1 MLNDQKLKGF
11 IPTIDAE
18 RSKAFY
24 KDILGLKLVSEDDFG
39 IEFDANGAALRIA
52 KVPEFT
58 PYPFTSLGWVVE
70 DVAAEIIKLNEKG
83 VVFERFG
90 YFEQD
95 DLGIWVAPGGTEV
108 AWFKDPDGNLLS
120 LND

>member
-1 MLNDQKLKGF
+1 MIEAKTLKAF
-11 IPTIDAE
+11 VPTVDAA
-18 RSKAFY
+18 RAKAFY
-24 KDILGLKLVSEDDFG
+24 MDVIGLKLVSEDDFG
-39 IEFDANGAALRIA
+39 IELESNGAALRIA
-52 KVPEFT
+52 KVQEFT
-58 PYPFTSLGWVVE
+58 PHPFTSLGWVVE
-70 DVAAEIIKLNEKG
+70 DVATEIVKLTEKG
-83 VVFERFG
+83 VIFERFG